1 MIRINKTIP
10 AYFDESLSYLEM
22 LGILSGKVEEIKKL
36 SDKLNSVIT
45 VDDNGNIVI
54 LGNLDVTG
62 ELSSSTTVE
71 KATMADK
78 LATPRKIEL
87 SGVVN
92 GEIGF
97 DGSQDVIIPTSIID
111 EIDTNA
117 ASASKLKTPR
127 KISLQGN
134 VTGYANFDGS
144 NDIVITTQVTGGSTD
159 INSTVGDFTVGTGST
174 GGDLTVVGDIKYR
187 QGSNDYYVLQDGVLK
202 VNTDGNAATATTAES
217 ASKLSTARTISLTG
231 NGTGSVQFDGS
242 SDVNLDLT
250 VNYATEAGS
259 TSTATNATNST
270 YSTHIGTDSAH
281 PSIGT
286 SSRPVYVNTA
296 GTVTPLSATVGSAT
310 QPVYMNA
317 GTITAGTYSFS
328 VLTQTEYDGLT
339 SKGANTLYFIKG
351 E

>member
-1 MIRINKTIP
+1 MTRINKTIP

-45 VDDNGNIVI
+45 VDENGNIVI
-54 LGNLDVTG
+54 QGNLDVTG

-71 KATMADK
+71 KATTAEK
-78 LATPRKIEL
+78 LETPRKIEL

-111 EIDTNA
+111 EVNTNA

-202 VNTDGNAATATTAES
+202 VNTDGNAATATTATS

-231 NGTGSVQFDGS
+231 NVTGSTTFDGS
-242 SDVNLDLT
+242 SDVSISTTIGKVSSASSAD
-250 VNYATEAGS
+250 VATD
-259 TSTATNATNST
+259 ST
-270 YSTHIGTDSAH
+270 YAAK
-281 PSIGT
+281 IGT
-286 SSRPVYVNTA
+286 SSIHPAIGSGIVPVYVNSTGNVKASTSTVGDANQPVYYNA
-296 GTVTPLSATVGSAT
+296 GTVTACGFRIEVVDSLPS
-310 QPVYMNA
+310 
-317 GTITAGTYSFS
+317 TY
-328 VLTQTEYDGLT
+328 TP
-339 SKGANTLYFIKG
+339 NTLYFVKG
-351 E
+351 A

>member
-1 MIRINKTIP
+1 MTRINKTIP

-22 LGILSGKVEEIKKL
+22 LGILSGKVEEIKEL

-45 VDDNGNIVI
+45 VDENGNIVI
-54 LGNLDVTG
+54 QGNLDVTG

-71 KATMADK
+71 KATTAER
-78 LATPRKIEL
+78 LVTPRKIEL

-111 EIDTNA
+111 EVNTNA

-202 VNTDGNAATATTAES
+202 VNTDGNAATATTAS
-217 ASKLSTARTISLTG
+217 
-231 NGTGSVQFDGS
+231 
-242 SDVNLDLT
+242 
-250 VNYATEAGS
+250 
-259 TSTATNATNST
+259 
-270 YSTHIGTDSAH
+270 
-281 PSIGT
+281 
-286 SSRPVYVNTA
+286 
-296 GTVTPLSATVGSAT
+296 
-310 QPVYMNA
+310 
-317 GTITAGTYSFS
+317 S
-328 VLTQTEYDGLT
+328 VLDKSEG
-339 SKGANTLYFIKG
+339 TLL
-351 E
+351 